1 MLVPTPGH
9 ANGHVSVL
17 VCNDDLSIFIAGD
30 ATYAEGILRSGKV
43 DGVTF
48 DPVLSKDTLRRIT
61 EYATSTPTVIL
72 PSHDPDGPAR
82 LAARQ
87 TFI

>member
-1 MLVPTPGH
+1 MICRSLLLGMRRE
-9 ANGHVSVL
+9 
-17 VCNDDLSIFIAGD
+17 D
-30 ATYAEGILRSGKV
+30 ILRSGKV

-61 EYATSTPTVIL
+61 EYATSTLTVIM

-82 LAARQ
+82 LVVRQ